1 LFRLNPAEV
10 RRQFKRLGLK
20 NVKVD
25 VINAEEIAVRLEDGR
40 EIVLH
45 TPQALLIR
53 MQGNAVMLQAV
64 SSTIEERE
72 YGGEATGQDISE
84 DDVRLVAEQ
93 AGVSLEEARNALKEA
108 GGDIAAAIMLIEER
122 RKAS

>member
-1 LFRLNPAEV
+1 MFRLNPAEV